1 MVGKLLLRGMLV
13 GLVGGFLAFGFA
25 HTFGEPNVDKAIAF
39 EEQMDAAKGEAP
51 EPELVSRPMQSSFG
65 LLTGSLAYGTALGG
79 ILALVFA
86 YAYGRVGSIGARET
100 AALVALAG
108 IISVIIVPF
117 IKYPANPPSI
127 GNPETIGARTS
138 LYFGMM
144 LISVIAMFNAIVVA
158 RKLAKRHGLW
168 FGSIIAG
175 AAYIIVAVVAMM
187 ILPPIHE
194 TPQGFNADV
203 LWGFRMA
210 SLGIHLVLWTFWA
223 LAFGYLA
230 ERSFAPKSQAS
241 RRAFS

>member
-1 MVGKLLLRGMLV
+1 MLV
-13 GLVGGFLAFGFA
+13 GLVGGFLTFGFA

-39 EEQMDAAKGEAP
+39 EEQIDAAKGEPP
-51 EPELVSRPMQSSFG
+51 EEELVSRPVQSTFG
-65 LLTGSLAYGTALGG
+65 LLTGCLVYGTALGG
-79 ILALVFA
+79 MLALAFA

-144 LISVIAMFNAIVVA
+144 VISVVAMFNAVVVA
-158 RKLAKRHGLW
+158 RKLAQRHGLW
-168 FGSIIAG
+168 FGSVTAGIAYVVVAIIAM
-175 AAYIIVAVVAMM
+175 IV
-187 ILPPIHE
+187 LPPIHE

-203 LWGFRMA
+203 LWAFRTA
-210 SLGIHLVLWTFWA
+210 SLGMHLVLWTFWA
-223 LAFGYLA
+223 LAFGYLT
-230 ERSFAPKSQAS
+230 ERSMASTSQVG
-241 RRAFS
+241 RRAYS

>member
-1 MVGKLLLRGMLV
+1 
-13 GLVGGFLAFGFA
+13 
-25 HTFGEPNVDKAIAF
+25 
-39 EEQMDAAKGEAP
+39 MDAAKGEAP

-79 ILALVFA
+79 ILALAFA

-127 GNPETIGARTS
+127 GNPETIGARTG
-138 LYFGMM
+138 LYFSMM
-144 LISVIAMFNAIVVA
+144 LISVIAMFNAVVVA

-203 LWGFRMA
+203 LWGFRTA